1 MTMSKGKNRAKAKT
15 KIHQNFATVT
25 KKLLELIDRGVT
37 PWHQPWYSIG
47 YQNLLSQKPYSGI
60 NPLLCTIDCIYHA
73 HSSPY
78 YVGKTQCND
87 KGWRIKKGSKAN
99 WLRWGGGT
107 TVTEEVKD
115 DRGQVQEKEKFIR
128 AFKWWMVFN
137 IDCIDDGESEIKIKD
152 FLPQLA
158 KVTDPALDVE
168 IQTFVDSLNKD
179 ITYTGNLAYH
189 EYRTGKI
196 YMPPRHQ
203 FKSRDGFWAT
213 LLHELIH
220 STATELERPICGDM
234 ADTVYHQEELIAD
247 LGASFLGNHFGL
259 ASTELENHA
268 SYLKHYWSLLNLDA
282 QAFFK
287 AVYQSQ
293 KAANYLLELGGI
305 DILTRVVFLQ
315 RCE

>member
-1 MTMSKGKNRAKAKT
+1 MTMSKGKNRAKVKT
-15 KIHQNFATVT
+15 KIHKNFATVT
-25 KKLLELIDRGVT
+25 KRLLELIDRGVT

-60 NPLLCTIDCIYHA
+60 NPLLCTIDCIYHG

-78 YVGKTQCND
+78 YIGKTQCND
-87 KGWRIKKGSKAN
+87 RGWTIEKGSKAN
-99 WLRWGGGT
+99 WLRWGGGK
-107 TVTEEVKD
+107 TVTERVQD

-128 AFKWWMVFN
+128 ASKWLMVFN
-137 IDCIDDGESEIKIKD
+137 VDCKSEIKIKD

-158 KVTDPALDVE
+158 EVTDRASDVE
-168 IQTFVDSLNKD
+168 IQTFIDSLNAD
-179 ITYTGNLAYH
+179 ITYAGNLAYH

-196 YMPPRHQ
+196 FMPPRHQ

-220 STATELERPICGDM
+220 NTATKLGRPICGDT
-234 ADTVYHQEELIAD
+234 ADPIYHQEELIAD
-247 LGASFLGNHFGL
+247 LGAAFLGNHFGL

-282 QAFFK
+282 RVFFN
-287 AVYQSQ
+287 AVYQAQ
-293 KAANYLLELGGI
+293 KAANYLLELEGI
-305 DILTRVVFLQ
+305 DKDK
-315 RCE
+315 